1 MNATILFSDLQGFT
15 ALSGKLRARKLARVL
30 NEYLEVM
37 NDVIFEH
44 GGTVDKFIG
53 DAIMV
58 IFGAPKPLV
67 APEQAE
73 KAVACARAMQKAM
86 VGLNQNGKKTASQ
99 SSRCIG
105 IHHGPSVVGTF
116 GSEKRSDYTATVNM
130 ASRIESVCVP
140 GQVFVSGELCDF
152 LPEDAAE
159 EVGEFDLKGI
169 AGEVTLYRVV

>member
-1 MNATILFSDLQGFT
+1 
-15 ALSGKLRARKLARVL
+15 
-30 NEYLEVM
+30 
-37 NDVIFEH
+37 
-44 GGTVDKFIG
+44 
-53 DAIMV
+53 MV

-67 APEQAE
+67 APEQA
-73 KAVACARAMQKAM
+73 KKSVACARAMQEAM
-86 VGLNQNGKKTASQ
+86 VGLNQKWQEDGIPELKM
-99 SSRCIG
+99 RIG

-116 GSEKRSDYTATVNM
+116 GSEKRSDYTAIGPTVNL

-169 AGEVTLYRVV
+169 AGEVSLYRVV

>member
-1 MNATILFSDLQGFT
+1 
-15 ALSGKLRARKLARVL
+15 
-30 NEYLEVM
+30 M

-44 GGTVDKFIG
+44 GGTIDKFIG

-86 VGLNQNGKKTASQ
+86 VGLNQKWQEDGTPELKM
-99 SSRCIG
+99 RIG

-116 GSEKRSDYTATVNM
+116 GSEKRSDYTAIGPTVNM

-140 GQVFVSGELCDF
+140 GQVFVSGCDF

-159 EVGEFDLKGI
+159 EAGEFDLKGI
-169 AGEVTLYRVV
+169 EGKATLYRVV